1 METISIE
8 LADEMTLGQLRELA
22 RGMRKRL
29 VISFESGGRVGRP
42 KGSAQVPGGEAPA
55 PQRTKRRRRRRKLS
69 PEARAA
75 LAQNLVKARAAR
87 SAKAES
93 KAKSPKRARKT
104 ATTPA

>member
-8 LADEMTLGQLRELA
+8 LADEMTVGQLRSLA

-29 VISFESGGRVGRP
+29 VISFESDARAGRP
-42 KGSAQVPGGEAPA
+42 KRSAPVQGDAAPA
-55 PQRTKRRRRRRKLS
+55 RPRTKRRRRRRKLS

-75 LAQNLVKARAAR
+75 LARNLVKARAAR
-87 SAKAES
+87 SAKA
-93 KAKSPKRARKT
+93 KTKSPKREPKA

>member
-1 METISIE
+1 LETISIE
-8 LADEMTLGQLRELA
+8 LTDEMTLGQLRELA

-42 KGSAQVPGGEAPA
+42 KRTAQVQGEAST

-87 SAKAES
+87 SAKAKS
-93 KAKSPKRARKT
+93 KAPKRDRK
-104 ATTPA
+104 ANPPSA

>member
-1 METISIE
+1 LETISIE

-42 KGSAQVPGGEAPA
+42 KRGAQVQGEAPA

-93 KAKSPKRARKT
+93 KAKSPKRARKA